1 MTAARRRI
9 TVAFISLKSSD
20 FSRGVKNEMQ
30 KCDLNQNSDRTDEL
44 MERSKFVFV
53 LRSGQL
59 GFDTEGKP
67 PRGLEVSGDA
77 TEFYP

>member
-1 MTAARRRI
+1 MKKPI
-9 TVAFISLKSSD
+9 TVRSKKGPSQSWQAITPAVPPPPK
-20 FSRGVKNEMQ
+20 RHPP
-30 KCDLNQNSDRTDEL
+30 DEL
-44 MERSKFVFV
+44 MERSYFVFV